1 MYRNFVSAEFTW
13 TTRQSWITQFENALK
28 LIKDISD
35 LKMTVDSRDTKPEEK
50 ICATAAAAA
59 AANGDDVVMED
70 ADADA
75 QATRIQALVR
85 GHLKRKELAAKE
97 AANAATT
104 AAIKDYTSKLLNILV
119 DENEYR
125 WVNIINLIPF
135 NDIGKISSV
144 IEFLGDIDTE
154 IANKCGGCRQTRIS
168 TINRVIDMIKRISL
182 PKRIK
187 NNDLLINQKKELLR
201 VIRRNWSNSID
212 RRLGKAEERWFDELF
227 KEGWY
232 EVNFLEARIK
242 QWETYPKNRDKM
254 EETAEEINEYKNI
267 LVSKS
272 FSQMNNEAVDMEQ
285 IKEAREQIKEAR
297 KQYRLEFQDS
307 KDLGEKQQKYYDLI
321 VKKLPCLGVLSKQQ
335 KKYYDIIV
343 EKSVLNKEKKKL
355 ITEISLL
362 NHFKRLLE
370 FESFESENQKRYSQK
385 YKLRVD
391 QTK

>member
-1 MYRNFVSAEFTW
+1 
-13 TTRQSWITQFENALK
+13 
-28 LIKDISD
+28 
-35 LKMTVDSRDTKPEEK
+35 
-50 ICATAAAAA
+50 
-59 AANGDDVVMED
+59 
-70 ADADA
+70 
-75 QATRIQALVR
+75 
-85 GHLKRKELAAKE
+85 
-97 AANAATT
+97 
-104 AAIKDYTSKLLNILV
+104 LLNILV

-168 TINRVIDMIKRISL
+168 TINRVIVMIKRISL
-182 PKRIK
+182 PKRIE
-187 NNDLLINQKKELLR
+187 NNKLLINQKKELLQ
-201 VIRRNWSNSID
+201 VIMRKWYFYD

-232 EVNFLEARIK
+232 EVNFLEASIK
-242 QWETYPKNRDKM
+242 QWEKYPKNRDKM

-297 KQYRLEFQDS
+297 KQYRDEFQDS

-335 KKYYDIIV
+335 KKYYDLIV
-343 EKSVLNKEKKKL
+343 KKSVLNKEKKKL

-370 FESFESENQKRYSQK
+370 FESNDSKNQKRYSN
-385 YKLRVD
+385 KLTVD
-391 QTK
+391 QRKENVDN